1 MNPNLVPTPRTD
13 KNGWIVM
20 RHMKPQPDAS
30 TSAKAIPPVVSDPDQ
45 KRRALIEKTLVKAPA
60 EMVTLVERLTTT
72 GTATAREWV
81 LRPIAE
87 YRVGQITS
95 KKFGHIT
102 TSDETP
108 EEVMINMLELW
119 NAGNVAEETGRV
131 GEVDFT
137 KEGDFVYLEHSVR
150 ETLTDNQWR
159 GYAALR
165 LGLEPLLEQ
174 DIKFE
179 YGDVDEFIN
188 WAGEQDDINTV
199 ISFARER
206 RTMNVSVL
214 SGLVTAFT
222 ASAMREGA
230 L

>member
-1 MNPNLVPTPRTD
+1 
-13 KNGWIVM
+13 
-20 RHMKPQPDAS
+20 MKPEQTVAS
-30 TSAKAIPPVVSDPDQ
+30 DTKAIPPVMSGPDQ
-45 KRRALIEKTLVKAPA
+45 KRRAMIQKTLGKAPA
-60 EMVTLVERLTTT
+60 EMVTLVERLTST

-81 LRPIAE
+81 LKPISE
-87 YRVGQITS
+87 YRVGQLTS
-95 KKFGHIT
+95 KKFGHIIA
-102 TSDETP
+102 SDETP
-108 EEVMINMLELW
+108 EEVMISMLEVW

-137 KEGDFVYLEHSVR
+137 KEGDLVYLEHSVR

-165 LGLEPLLEQ
+165 LGIEPLLNQ

-179 YGDVDEFIN
+179 YGDVDEFMN
-188 WAGEQDDINTV
+188 WAGEQADISAV

-206 RTMNVSVL
+206 RTMNVTVL
-214 SGLVTAFT
+214 AGLVTAFT
-222 ASAMREGA
+222 ASAMREGS

>member
-1 MNPNLVPTPRTD
+1 MGDLVPTPRTD

-20 RHMKPQPDAS
+20 RHMKPEQTVAS
-30 TSAKAIPPVVSDPDQ
+30 ETKVIPHVMSTPDQ
-45 KRRALIEKTLVKAPA
+45 KRQAMIEKVLGNAPA
-60 EMVTLVERLTTT
+60 EMIALVDRLTTT
-72 GTATAREWV
+72 GTATGREWI
-81 LRPIAE
+81 LKPIGA
-87 YRVGQITS
+87 YRFGQTAK
-95 KKFGHIT
+95 KKFGHIVA
-102 TSDETP
+102 SEETA

-119 NAGNVAEETGRV
+119 NAGNVADETGRV

-137 KEGDFVYLEHSVR
+137 KEGNFVYLEHSVR

-165 LGLEPLLEQ
+165 LGIEPLLDQ

-188 WAGEQDDINTV
+188 WAGEQDDISAV
-199 ISFARER
+199 VSFARER
-206 RTMNVSVL
+206 RTMNVTVL
-214 SGLVTAFT
+214 SGLVSAFT
-222 ASAMREGA
+222 APAMREGS

>member
-1 MNPNLVPTPRTD
+1 
-13 KNGWIVM
+13 
-20 RHMKPQPDAS
+20 MKPQQEAS
-30 TSAKAIPPVVSDPDQ
+30 ADAKAIPPVISGPDQ
-45 KRRALIEKTLVKAPA
+45 QRRAMIAKTLGKAPA

-95 KKFGHIT
+95 KKFGHII

-108 EEVMINMLELW
+108 EEVMINMIEVW

-150 ETLTDNQWR
+150 EKLTDDQWR

-165 LGLEPLLEQ
+165 LSMEPLLDQ

-179 YGDVDEFIN
+179 YGDVDAFIN
-188 WAGEQDDINTV
+188 WAGEQDDISAV
-199 ISFARER
+199 ISFAQER
-206 RTMNVSVL
+206 RTMDVSVL
-214 SGLVTAFT
+214 SGLITAFT
-222 ASAMREGA
+222 SAAMREGS